1 MQDCVSKKEALSI
14 LKQEKNGVLIGDLW
28 GYISNVNETLVKIF
42 GAENKKEFMQKHVLN
57 FLVEAERSR
66 AVSNSMDSIMN
77 NNGKIQSYKVLLK
90 NGKNATLEVQTALI
104 TNKKGE
110 KSGFID
116 IVKLTSI

>member
-1 MQDCVSKKEALSI
+1 MQDCVSKKEALAI

>member
-1 MQDCVSKKEALSI
+1 MQDCVSEKEALTI

-28 GYISNVNETLVKIF
+28 GYISNVNETLVKMF
-42 GAENKKEFMQKHVLN
+42 GAENKKEFIQKHVLN
-57 FLVEAERSR
+57 FLVEAERLR

-77 NNGKIQSYKVLLK
+77 NKGKIQSYKVLLK

-116 IVKLTSI
+116 IVKFTSF